1 MHSCLE
7 FALPEIMIAVIIIV
21 QCSKR
26 GNTFFEEAAMRK
38 FVLSVIVAGFVL
50 GLVGCGEETKK
61 TEKTAT
67 TTTVTAGG
75 SMTGTTTTVK

>member
-1 MHSCLE
+1 
-7 FALPEIMIAVIIIV
+7 
-21 QCSKR
+21 
-26 GNTFFEEAAMRK
+26 MRK